1 MAKAAHLA
9 AFSSFAIIISCCTLS
24 MVKHYLSTLGAFLKL
39 RVGFPPEP
47 KSPINWMITCGPTFG
62 FARKQGTPEVDGFPS
77 FSISFNGHWISRYFG
92 IHHCNGF
99 VWNHDTPFHPLI
111 THHCEHCQKS
121 IPFLEKSIFLGFFI
135 CFHHFSPSYPSWVTG
150 LCSLSRPLLAR
161 FGPPAALFVTEESE
175 PPGFFWDSV
184 A

>member
-1 MAKAAHLA
+1 MGV
-9 AFSSFAIIISCCTLS
+9 SQTS
-24 MVKHYLSTLGAFLKL
+24 G
-39 RVGFPPEP
+39 RFPPRTKVTNQLNDNLWSYVWVCAKTGYP
-47 KSPINWMITCGPTFG
+47 RSWW
-62 FARKQGTPEVDGFPS
+62 